1 MKIIITGGNG
11 FIGSNLVNFIL
22 NNSNHKVLNID
33 KITYASNPNS
43 LSQFKENKKYSF
55 KKIDICNSKKI
66 LDILKEYKPDAIMHL
81 AAESHV
87 DRSIDSPDN
96 FIQTN
101 IIGTYNLLE
110 NSRIFWNTLNKNK
123 KDNFRFIHISTD
135 EVFGSLKDNDSAF
148 HEKTLYDP
156 SSPYSASK
164 AGSDHLV
171 RAWYRTFEL
180 PTIITNCSNNYGP
193 YQHPEKLIPLTILNA
208 IEGKDLPIYG
218 NGKQIRD
225 WLYVED
231 HVAALYSVLI
241 NGKIGESYNIGG
253 LNELKNIDVVKHIC
267 SVLDKILPK
276 KGHKYY
282 NQIKFVED
290 RPGHDYRYAINS
302 SKIKNKLNWK
312 PRNNFESGIE
322 KTVYWYIENIKWT
335 KFFEKNNNSRN
346 RVGLKKSRL

>member
-1 MKIIITGGNG
+1 MKIIVTGGNG
-11 FIGSNLVNFIL
+11 FIGSNLIFFIL
-22 NNSNHKVLNID
+22 KNSNHDVLNID
-33 KITYASNPNS
+33 KITYASNPKS
-43 LSQFKENKKYSF
+43 LKQIKENQKYSF
-55 KKIDICNSKKI
+55 KKIDICNSKKTLSI
-66 LDILKEYKPDAIMHL
+66 INEFKPDAIMHL

-87 DRSIDSPDN
+87 DRSIDNPNN

-101 IIGTYNLLE
+101 IVGTYNLLE
-110 NSRIFWNTLNKNK
+110 NSRIFWSSLSKSKKNK
-123 KDNFRFIHISTD
+123 FRFIHISTD

-267 SVLDKILPK
+267 CVLDKILPK

-290 RPGHDYRYAINS
+290 RPGHDYRYAINPN
-302 SKIKNKLNWK
+302 KIKNKLNWK
-312 PRNNFESGIE
+312 PKNNFELGIE
-322 KTVYWYIENIKWT
+322 KTVLWYIENIKWT
-335 KFFEKNNNSRN
+335 KFFEKNDNSRN
-346 RVGLKKSRL
+346 RVGLKKNRL